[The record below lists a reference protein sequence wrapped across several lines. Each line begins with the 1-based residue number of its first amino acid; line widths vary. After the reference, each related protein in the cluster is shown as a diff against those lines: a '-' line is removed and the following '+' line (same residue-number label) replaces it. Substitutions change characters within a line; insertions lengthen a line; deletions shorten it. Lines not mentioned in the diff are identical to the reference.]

1 MKSHK
6 TSSSTRFSPILSP
19 LPLPQHLDVQ
29 PPTYHLFFDLRLLGD
44 KVFHRVFREKL
55 FKLTV
60 ELGRQGLIVSDNQS
74 RLVQGLYHIGHG
86 KGLARSRN
94 TQQCLCLIA
103 FLKALHQLRNG
114 CGLVAGG
121 LVFAV

>member
-6 TSSSTRFSPILSP
+6 TSSSTRFSSILSP

-29 PPTYHLFFDLRLLGD
+29 PPHTTKYHLFCDFLMLGD

-55 FKLTV
+55 FKLAV
-60 ELGRQGLIVSDNQS
+60 ELDRQGLIVSDNQS

-94 TQQCLCLIA
+94 TQ
-103 FLKALHQLRNG
+103 
-114 CGLVAGG
+114 
-121 LVFAV
+121 